1 MGDARQ
7 LSECG
12 ATQTR
17 AISRRSGV
25 AAIVGWMNGER
36 SVVTAAVLPAEPS
49 PETRMIEQQLPLA
62 DPAISDVEHSL
73 FGSEQAADA
82 ATSQQQTGCT
92 TAPAML
98 HA

>member
-1 MGDARQ
+1 MILRGN
-7 LSECG
+7 
-12 ATQTR
+12 TR
-17 AISRRSGV
+17 MAGIAGSTGN
-25 AAIVGWMNGER
+25 AEAG
-36 SVVTAAVLPAEPS
+36 VTAATFPTAPLS
-49 PETRMIEQQLPLA
+49 ETTTMEQQVPLA
-62 DPAISDVEHSL
+62 VPAIWDVEHLL